1 MQRLIWISF
10 EAPLCLKGI
19 KSNSQNHI
27 KKSHK
32 DMAAT
37 FLLMF
42 PLSWQE
48 NKAGVTNKIIG
59 RWDLFLCQVFLMIT
73 FDNAWI
79 SLFRCVLYFLV
90 IPLVQGFFSN
100 IFFSECFILCTFMPV
115 CAQVSWRHF
124 LVLWVSALKAP
135 RPLWRQIF

>member
-1 MQRLIWISF
+1 
-10 EAPLCLKGI
+10 
-19 KSNSQNHI
+19 
-27 KKSHK
+27 
-32 DMAAT
+32 MAAT
-37 FLLMF
+37 FLLMFLFF

-48 NKAGVTNKIIG
+48 NKAGVTNKVIG
-59 RWDLFLCQVFLMIT
+59 RWVRFLCQVSLMISEA
-73 FDNAWI
+73 FNNAWI

-100 IFFSECFILCTFMPV
+100 IFFSECFILCTFVPV

-135 RPLWRQIF
+135 RPLWRQIYLENLQSCIFLVHFIGFYFP